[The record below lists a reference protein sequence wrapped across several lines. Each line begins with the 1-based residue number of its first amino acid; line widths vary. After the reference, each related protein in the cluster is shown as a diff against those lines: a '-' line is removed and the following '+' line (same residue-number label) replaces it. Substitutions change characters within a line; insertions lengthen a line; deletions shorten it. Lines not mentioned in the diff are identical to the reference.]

1 MRRLALAFVVT
12 GLLVAAAA
20 TPAAATTTRIPV
32 STAPQTMTVLVPG
45 TISMNGTVMSVRGMV
60 AREVGNWHNRYVD
73 GPAINTI
80 DYDLDLATGAGEMWG
95 AGQHWPTAVPDG
107 GWDCHF
113 HAFFADF
120 AGSRPAVGMEH
131 HACRTAGAWAPSL
144 KAVQPWRRRAP
155 GRSSWR
161 PSSRELQRIR
171 RWFADG

>member
-1 MRRLALAFVVT
+1 MRRLALAFVVA

-32 STAPQTMTVLVPG
+32 STAPQAMTVLVTG

-80 DYDLDLATGAGEMWG
+80 NYDLDLATGAGEMWG
-95 AGQHWPTAVPDG
+95 AGQHWPTAVADG

-113 HAFFADF
+113 HAVFVNYSFTGQGVCHGT
-120 AGSRPAVGMEH
+120 GSLRSWQWRVDLTQTPNG
-131 HACRTAGAWAPSL
+131 TAAEGYIF
-144 KAVQPWRRRAP
+144 QP
-155 GRSSWR
+155 GH
-161 PSSRELQRIR
+161 
-171 RWFADG
+171 